1 MSQKRHQPLL
11 QQDDGCSSDDMRR
24 KSPRNAMREVMK
36 FRNLQQHIVPVLE
49 PLIRKIVKEEVDL
62 AVRRHMNCMNWDSS
76 SEEMQPPDSK
86 NLQLQFSE
94 SISLPVFTG
103 SRIEGDQGT
112 AMKVTLVDAVSG
124 QVVTR
129 GPTSSANVEI
139 VVLEGD
145 FDGNEVGEIFLTDN
159 SSWTRSRKFRLGA
172 RVVDNK
178 NGIRVREAKT
188 ESFIVRDH
196 RGELYKKHHP
206 PCLSDEVWRLE
217 KISKDGAFHKRL
229 SAENVTTV
237 KDFLTLLFLDP
248 AKLRDILGPGMSA
261 KMWEVTVDHA
271 RTCEL
276 GRKVHLYW
284 HTAEKKSAVVFNVV
298 GQVTGMLIECQY
310 VSSDKLSEI
319 ELAEAQRLVILAF
332 KQWEEV
338 TSYDD
343 ETFLV
348 DGFPLLS
355 DVYHPTNSSP
365 MAESSNI
372 IDISSLD
379 SISIDY
385 PQLNFTTPDIM
396 PSIYSIGCSSTVDEY
411 GIHLESI
418 NSRFDQS
425 MIFPNRAAESL
436 ISDLESFT
444 PAPCD
449 EHLQYLDT
457 DSSLQNAS
465 LGSQSDKHGMV
476 DGFIYAHS
484 AAAVAIV
491 KAHRRWI
498 ILFSVLRWFSIL
510 RIVAK
515 KSM

>member
-1 MSQKRHQPLL
+1 
-11 QQDDGCSSDDMRR
+11 
-24 KSPRNAMREVMK
+24 
-36 FRNLQQHIVPVLE
+36 
-49 PLIRKIVKEEVDL
+49 
-62 AVRRHMNCMNWDSS
+62 
-76 SEEMQPPDSK
+76 MQPPDSK

-94 SISLPVFTG
+94 SVSLPVFTG

-112 AMKVTLVDAVSG
+112 AMEVTLVDAASG

-129 GPTSSANVEI
+129 GPASSANVEI

-145 FDGNEVGEIFLTDN
+145 FDGNEGENWTTEDFKNNLVKERAGKKALLTGDALLTLQNGVGLVGEIFFTDN

-172 RVVDNK
+172 RVVDNN
-178 NGIRVREAKT
+178 NGTRVREAKT

-206 PCLSDEVWRLE
+206 PLLSDEVWRLE

-229 SAENVTTV
+229 SAENVKSV

-248 AKLRDILGPGMSA
+248 AKLRDILGAGMSA

-284 HTAEKKSAVVFNVV
+284 HTAEKKTAVVFNVV
-298 GQVTGMLIECQY
+298 GQVMGMLLECQF
-310 VSSDKLSEI
+310 VSSDKLSET
-319 ELAEAQRLVILAF
+319 ELAEAQRLVIIAF

-348 DGFPLLS
+348 DGFPLLPN
-355 DVYHPTNSSP
+355 VYHPTNSSP
-365 MAESSNI
+365 LAESSNI

-379 SISIDY
+379 GITDY
-385 PQLNFTTPDIM
+385 PQLNTSAPTIM

-411 GIHLESI
+411 GIHLLESI

-425 MIFPNRAAESL
+425 MIFPNQATESL
-436 ISDLESFT
+436 ISDPEPFT
-444 PAPCD
+444 PALSD

-457 DSSLQNAS
+457 DFSLQNAS
-465 LGSQSDKHGMV
+465 LGSQSDQHGLV
-476 DGFIYAHS
+476 DGFMYAHS